1 MADRKT
7 IQIPVDVQL
16 KIKDQSKAMRGIS
29 DEMQDIFANADP
41 GTAFYKSLSK
51 AIVAIEKKLNSA
63 DSLLGKEFFSEAD
76 LGKTTTLLGG
86 VADILSEIS
95 TLAKRTS
102 TIGLGFE
109 TDELIQANEALKAL
123 QATIRSTK
131 KNTKVGAV
139 SGMLDREEIK
149 RMVASSK
156 DTGFSAGKTFDE
168 NYNALSKSLNNV
180 AEKYVDVQTEAS
192 KAQEAMEEAN
202 QAADEARNNL
212 AATQAKLTSRE
223 QVNRNVAEKVAAIS
237 THTGGADK
245 RKKTDVIQAYKDILE
260 SQIKNEQWI
269 DGGEDFARIIAGWLD
284 IPTSELGTTARE
296 IVNKLHSEITNALNN
311 KPIASNVLKT
321 NAKNILSGD
330 ANALRKDAAYAETAD
345 KVSIATT
352 ALQTAEQAADDA
364 VKNLEAAN
372 NNVTQTSNLLATINE
387 QMVQLKQ
394 LQAEY
399 NALVDE
405 QHANELNALK
415 TKQQDADYKFREGE
429 RIFNKDVKN
438 AQGLA
443 QSGYNYT
450 NQAETNRRIGEEQD
464 RLIKEAERESQ
475 EFTDNLKQSIRHWM
489 SAQQVISIVKD
500 GIRQAYQDIKGLD
513 TAMTNIAVVTDMS
526 VSDLWG
532 KINDYMSIAQQYGVT
547 TQGVYE
553 VSQLYYQQ
561 GLSTNEVMAA
571 TTETLKMARIAGM
584 DYKDAADAMTVAIRA
599 FKMEMTDAEH
609 VTDVYSKVAAVTA
622 SDSEELAI
630 AMSKTASSAESVG
643 SSFEN
648 TTAMLAVMINVVI

>member
-29 DEMQDIFANADP
+29 EEMQDIFANADP

-139 SGMLDREEIK
+139 SGMLDREEVK

-168 NYNALSKSLNNV
+168 NQAAIAKSLGKV
-180 AEKYVDVQTEAS
+180 TEEYVRFQQEAAAAAEIAEKAGKAVAAS
-192 KAQEAMEEAN
+192 KAELSMAKGELQTRKDLN
-202 QAADEARNNL
+202 TNL
-212 AATQAKLTSRE
+212 AKQIADIKVSGQGATKENIAKQYQDVLLKQLTS
-223 QVNRNVAEKVAAIS
+223 VDGEKYAP
-237 THTGGADK
+237 
-245 RKKTDVIQAYKDILE
+245 
-260 SQIKNEQWI
+260 
-269 DGGEDFARIIAGWLD
+269 IIAGWLD
-284 IPTSELGTTARE
+284 ISEAELIGTATDIARNLEKAINTAMATGPAAK
-296 IVNKLHSEITNALNN
+296 NKLRI
-311 KPIASNVLKT
+311 
-321 NAKNILSGD
+321 NAKSVIDGKAAAFQKD
-330 ANALRKDAAYAETAD
+330 RIYGETEQKVAVATANVD
-345 KVSIATT
+345 
-352 ALQTAEQAADDA
+352 TAEEAAKEA
-364 VKNLEAAN
+364 VSNLQAAN
-372 NNVTQTSNLLATINE
+372 NTVTQTSNLLATIQS
-387 QMVQLKQ
+387 QMAELKK

-415 TKQQDADYKFREGE
+415 TKQQDADYKSREGE
-429 RIFNKDVKN
+429 RIFNKNVKN
-438 AQGLA
+438 AQGEA
-443 QSGYNYT
+443 KSGYDIYD
-450 NQAETNRRIGEEQD
+450 QQQINRRLQEEQD
-464 RLIKEAERESQ
+464 RLEKEAARESQ
-475 EFTDNLKQSIRHWM
+475 EFTNNLKQSIRHWM
-489 SAQQVISIVKD
+489 SAQQVINMVKD

-584 DYKDAADAMTVAIRA
+584 DYAEAADAMTVAIRA

-622 SDSEELAI
+622 SDSEELAV

-648 TTAMLAVMINVVI
+648 TTAMLAVMINVTIQ